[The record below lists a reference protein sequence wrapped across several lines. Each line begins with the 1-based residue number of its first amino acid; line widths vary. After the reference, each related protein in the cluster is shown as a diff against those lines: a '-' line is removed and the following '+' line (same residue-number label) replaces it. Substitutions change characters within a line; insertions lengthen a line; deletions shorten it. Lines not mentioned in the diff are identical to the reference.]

1 MADTVDRAGTD
12 GAAAGSGP
20 TQGGLP
26 GEGAAPPR
34 GRGMV
39 LVGLMLTMGLSAMD
53 STIVATAIPAIVR
66 DLGGFSL
73 FAWVFSIYVLA
84 QAVTIPIYG
93 KLADLHGR
101 KPVLIAGALIF
112 LTGSV
117 LSGLSWSMVTLIV
130 FRGIQGLGAGAIQ
143 PVVTTV
149 AGDLYDVR
157 ERARIQGWLSS
168 IWGISAVI
176 GPAIGGFLV
185 EYTSWRW
192 IFYINVPLGIIALV
206 VIGRYLHE
214 QVERRRRRID
224 YLGAALLALGVG
236 LVIFGTLEG
245 GVSWDWLSTQSK
257 VVFGAALVALLA
269 FVAREAFAAE
279 PAVPLWV
286 FGRRLLLAANI
297 ASAAVGMLSIGLTT
311 FLPTYA
317 QGVLGLDAVAAGFIL
332 AAMSIGW
339 PLASGLSG
347 RLYLRMGFRDAALA
361 GAVVALAAAG
371 VFVALPADAS
381 PWLIAGG
388 SFLMGAGLGLLST
401 PIIVGIQSVIGWKG
415 RGVVTSAN
423 LFARQ
428 MGQAVGAAV
437 FGSVVNV
444 ALASWLANAPA
455 SLAGQLPDS
464 VNVTSQVLGGG
475 SDSLTPDAV
484 AYLRQG
490 LYVATH
496 QVFWGLLFVAV
507 AVVLALLLAPRRFER
522 HRLDEYGR
530 RIRESASR

>member
-1 MADTVDRAGTD
+1 
-12 GAAAGSGP
+12 
-20 TQGGLP
+20 
-26 GEGAAPPR
+26 
-34 GRGMV
+34 MV
-39 LVGLMLTMGLSAMD
+39 LLGLMLTMGLSAMD

-93 KLADLHGR
+93 KLADLTAASRCSSPVAAIPHGLR
-101 KPVLIAGALIF
+101 ALRPLVEHGDADRLPRHPGAGRGRDPAGGDDGGRRPLRRARAGAQP
-112 LTGSV
+112 
-117 LSGLSWSMVTLIV
+117 GLAFEHLGHL
-130 FRGIQGLGAGAIQ
+130 RG
-143 PVVTTV
+143 
-149 AGDLYDVR
+149 
-157 ERARIQGWLSS
+157 
-168 IWGISAVI
+168 I

-192 IFYINVPLGIIALV
+192 IFYINMPLGIIALA
-206 VIGRYLHE
+206 VIGAISTRTWS
-214 QVERRRRRID
+214 RAPRID

-245 GVSWDWLSTQSK
+245 GVSWAWLSIQSE
-257 VVFGAALVALLA
+257 VVFGAALVALVA
-269 FVAREAFAAE
+269 FVVREVFAAE

-286 FGRRLLLAANI
+286 FGRRLLLAANV

-317 QGVLGLDAVAAGFIL
+317 QGVLGLDAIAAGFIL

-361 GAVVALAAAG
+361 GAGGAGRGRSIRRAARRCVALVDRG
-371 VFVALPADAS
+371 RQLPY
-381 PWLIAGG
+381 GR
-388 SFLMGAGLGLLST
+388 GLGLLST

-437 FGSVVNV
+437 YGSVVNV
-444 ALASWLANAPA
+444 ALVSWLANAPP

-475 SDSLTPDAV
+475 SDSLSPDAA

-496 QVFWGLLFVAV
+496 QVFWGLLFVAI
-507 AVVLALLLAPRRFER
+507 AALLALLLAPRRFER

-530 RIRESASR
+530 RIHESGSQ